1 MMCQGNHSQYRAT
14 ARPAIVPGRQGTA
27 GRYHPAIRNSAGR
40 RMNKIF
46 ACIVLTAA
54 SGFSF
59 TVAAAMPLVPIGTEQ
74 ARLTIPVADGCGFN
88 RYRDA
93 RGICRKKYV
102 ITRHQGRQPVYTG
115 CGGLNSHRVCNLYG
129 HCWTVCD

>member
-1 MMCQGNHSQYRAT
+1 MTIWPIILDSQPEYL
-14 ARPAIVPGRQGTA
+14 QGTE
-27 GRYHPAIRNSAGR
+27 S
-40 RMNKIF
+40 
-46 ACIVLTAA
+46 
-54 SGFSF
+54 
-59 TVAAAMPLVPIGTEQ
+59 PLSILLAPIGTEQ

-93 RGICRKKYV
+93 RGICRRKYV

-129 HCWTVCD
+129 HCWMVCD